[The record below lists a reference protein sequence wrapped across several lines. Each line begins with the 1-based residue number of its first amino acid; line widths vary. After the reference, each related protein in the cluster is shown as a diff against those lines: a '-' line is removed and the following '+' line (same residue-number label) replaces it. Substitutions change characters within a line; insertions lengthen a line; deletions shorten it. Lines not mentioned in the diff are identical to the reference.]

1 MSDRKWGKS
10 LWKLVLPFVLLVF
23 VFVLLIL
30 FALARTSPCQQSL
43 FLLARFWRS
52 REDSLTQ
59 KKMTKAL
66 FATRELA
73 FCIGE
78 KERVALQYY
87 CLLPPLWWK
96 RCVFLFCFCFFFCF
110 LFCFCIMFFF
120 LSIVAFLPITLQF
133 FFHSACN
140 VTTYQPSNSLRKS
153 GKQVTA
159 LARVQAWKSN
169 WRESGQLVARENSRH
184 FATLTF
190 IPREKTSEKREKKFH
205 TDDRLL
211 VIGWSEF
218 SRRQRRSI
226 RSTTRIWGSDKSSVV
241 QWCRREMSAVFAG

>member
-30 FALARTSPCQQSL
+30 FCTRKDFTLPAEP

-78 KERVALQYY
+78 KERG
-87 CLLPPLWWK
+87 
-96 RCVFLFCFCFFFCF
+96 RCVAILLFATTALMETVCF
-110 LFCFCIMFFF
+110 LFLFLFLLLFSVLFLYYVFF

-133 FFHSACN
+133 LFHNACN

-159 LARVQAWKSN
+159 LARVQALEKQLKRKWTTSSQRKQPTFRDANIYSSRKDV
-169 WRESGQLVARENSRH
+169 WETREEIPYWWQARGRYC
-184 FATLTF
+184 
-190 IPREKTSEKREKKFH
+190 
-205 TDDRLL
+205 
-211 VIGWSEF
+211 
-218 SRRQRRSI
+218 
-226 RSTTRIWGSDKSSVV
+226 RIW
-241 QWCRREMSAVFAG
+241 AI